1 MMLKPLNIRYH
12 IPQKIMKNNNCF
24 VSKYLNNIFSNISRP
39 FFLTKNSKKTLGL
52 IYKGKLKQKY
62 FVNLFQLP

>member
-24 VSKYLNNIFSNISRP
+24 VSKYLNNIFSNFIV
-39 FFLTKNSKKTLGL
+39 KTRENVKRCL
-52 IYKGKLKQKY
+52 KLVK
-62 FVNLFQLP
+62 